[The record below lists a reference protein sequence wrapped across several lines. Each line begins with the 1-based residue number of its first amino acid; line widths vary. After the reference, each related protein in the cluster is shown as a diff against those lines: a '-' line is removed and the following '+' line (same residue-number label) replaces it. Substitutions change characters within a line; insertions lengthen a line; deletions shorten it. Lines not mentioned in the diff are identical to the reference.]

1 MNPNLRDLANQT
13 KNPDVGEDLMFSDTR
28 FNGIEILTYDQ
39 ALEMFDLLQ
48 WTEENLKKTEEQRI
62 AEEEERNKSK
72 YKEPYMRYHWFN
84 RNVPENVHNVTFFDE
99 IKQREMGV
107 AITNQ
112 AKEQFEKVYLYR
124 RKREP
129 FNGYLEVVVDGESE
143 IK

>member
-84 RNVPENVHNVTFFDE
+84 GNVPENVHNV
-99 IKQREMGV
+99 
-107 AITNQ
+107 
-112 AKEQFEKVYLYR
+112 KEQFEKVYLYR